1 MKQAQLLEFL
11 VLLFVLGITF
21 PVEWLVQNAELPAS
35 GDTADGAEVFDV
47 LAIKTEAEL
56 RTALSDPEITE
67 IALANDIITLD
78 DLIINR
84 DDNVSLNLNGC
95 KIASL
100 RENARVLDV
109 QAGSLSLLGQGSIVA
124 TGMSSTALR
133 IKGAMTAEN
142 SNYAR
147 TMIAAGVTLY
157 APNYYGLLISSNF
170 NSAYGVTIDLYGS
183 VIAHDGIC
191 INNHVQGQGDN
202 APKIN
207 IADEAKIIVDENEG
221 TVLCAFGY
229 GNWRIGAAD
238 LTGATGAVVKSGKL
252 AFQNTKIIATG
263 DAESGAV
270 IQLED
275 HPGRNI
281 YLAVDGG
288 EYLSVQ
294 SYIFAETN
302 QLEQGTSLRTFV
314 IQNGTFSGQLGI
326 FSGVVPK
333 GGELSVASV
342 FGGKFN
348 FDVSNYLAPTH
359 HVERNRAKGEFF
371 VIDEAK
377 PEDVIDKAARLKTA
391 RQELSDLIQ
400 VANRYTAESYAGN
413 ELGELQVTV
422 NKALATVKRA
432 VKSAE
437 KLLQTEETSLTKTR
451 NAIERLDDCLD
462 EVRSIENAMRSEL
475 SEEIRWAKDNHAKYT
490 SESYLDLALAAADGE
505 QLLAQDELTLVNLQD
520 ALGVMDAAK
529 IMLEECDPDLEAELG
544 GTAVSWEELLA
555 LQASTL
561 VAEEPIETANETTDE
576 TVDETVAETVAE
588 EPAESAETVE
598 LSEVAET
605 ENIEEN
611 AEVEE
616 VEKVSIPHENTADIV
631 VDEEDDFVFVN
642 EVMDDELIALPP
654 EPEIPSV
661 DPALESAKADLRNF
675 LNAISALDPGE
686 YTPES
691 YSILARTANMAGGL
705 LQERAEGASSTV
717 LLSALSS
724 VNIAYEKLVKK
735 SQNPANAA
743 LEEAEQNLRTIL
755 DAVQDLT
762 VNDYE
767 LESAEQFGELQVIIA
782 KTKSILAKG
791 VLTLPEIMEIM
802 DQIKASTSGL
812 KGLESEDDQVSEST
826 IPEPAIAQPT
836 PTVASVAVEAS
847 APIPAPVVKPTVEQS
862 TPEPSQNVS
871 IDWTAFR
878 EVINDISA
886 LNSTD
891 YTTASYNA
899 LLGQLGNAKILVANA
914 NVTQAEIDEAVF
926 ELNLAILALERV
938 SSPRLSTT
946 QDFSAPINQ
955 PIVSTNS
962 SDLIAQPSDTAIT
975 PNWLMSMMAG
985 AYAGLATYRR
995 SRLEAKK
1002 RKAAYRS

>member
-35 GDTADGAEVFDV
+35 GNTADGAEVFDV

-56 RTALSDPEITE
+56 RIALSDPEITE

-84 DDNVSLNLNGC
+84 DNNVSLNLNGC

-252 AFQNTKIIATG
+252 AFQNTKVIATG

-275 HPGRNI
+275 HPNRNI
-281 YLAVDGG
+281 HLAVDGG

-400 VANRYTAESYAGN
+400 VASRYTAESYAGN

-432 VKSAE
+432 VKTAE
-437 KLLQTEETSLTKTR
+437 KLLQSEETSLTKTR
-451 NAIERLDDCLD
+451 NTIERLDDCLD

-555 LQASTL
+555 LRASTL
-561 VAEEPIETANETTDE
+561 VAEESIETTNETTDE
-576 TVDETVAETVAE
+576 TIDETVAEA
-588 EPAESAETVE
+588 PAESAETPE
-598 LSEVAET
+598 LSEVVEA

-611 AEVEE
+611 TEAEEVEE
-616 VEKVSIPHENTADIV
+616 FEKVSIPRENTADIV

-642 EVMDDELIALPP
+642 EVMDDEPIALPP

-661 DPALESAKADLRNF
+661 DPALETAKADLRNF

-782 KTKSILAKG
+782 KTKSVLTKG

-812 KGLESEDDQVSEST
+812 KGLESENDPASEST

-847 APIPAPVVKPTVEQS
+847 APIPAPVAKPTAEQS
-862 TPEPSQNVS
+862 TSEPSQNVS

-891 YTTASYNA
+891 YTTTSYNA

-946 QDFSAPINQ
+946 QDFSTPINQ
-955 PIVSTNS
+955 PVASTNS
-962 SDLIAQPSDTAIT
+962 SDLITQSSDTAVT